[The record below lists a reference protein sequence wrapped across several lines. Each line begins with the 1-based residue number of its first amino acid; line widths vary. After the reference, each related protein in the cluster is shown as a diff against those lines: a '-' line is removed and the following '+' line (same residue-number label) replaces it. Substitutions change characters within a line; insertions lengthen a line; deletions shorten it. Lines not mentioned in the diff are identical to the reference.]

1 MLKVLLRT
9 CLIAMCS
16 ALAFTPS
23 TAFAQQM
30 IHAITGTVTAVY
42 PKIGT
47 IEVSTDDGSLGH
59 FKCLTKSGAHFDFDK
74 NIRADSVEAD
84 KFTTVGSH
92 VIVYFFGDSDNRTAV
107 ALRDL
112 GTTPVLM
119 SRGTVVKLSRK
130 EHLLTIKNA
139 TGGEE
144 SFTLDP
150 KTVGDTPTGVAI
162 GLKFDFDKGAPVRV
176 MATQANG
183 NQSALL
189 IAPVM

>member
-1 MLKVLLRT
+1 MLKGLVRS
-9 CLIAMCS
+9 CVIVVCS
-16 ALAFTPS
+16 ALALYPS
-23 TAFAQQM
+23 TAVAQQM
-30 IHAITGTVTAVY
+30 IHAITGTVTAVH

-59 FKCLTKSGAHFDFDK
+59 FKCPTKSGPSFDFDK
-74 NIRADSVEAD
+74 NIRADSIEAD
-84 KFTTVGSH
+84 KFTTVGTH
-92 VIVYFFGDSDNRTAV
+92 VIVYFFGDSDDRTAV

-119 SRGTVVKLSRK
+119 SRGTVVKLNRK
-130 EHLLTIKNA
+130 DHLLTIKNA

-176 MATQANG
+176 LATQANG
-183 NQSALL
+183 NQSAVL
-189 IAPVM
+189 IAPAM